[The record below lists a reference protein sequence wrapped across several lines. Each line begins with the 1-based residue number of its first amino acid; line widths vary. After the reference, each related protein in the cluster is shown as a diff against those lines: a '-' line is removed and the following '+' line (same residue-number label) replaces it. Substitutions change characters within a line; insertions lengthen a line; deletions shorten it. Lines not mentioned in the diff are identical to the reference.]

1 MEGFNPLSA
10 SLSASLNTQ
19 NTTTHTPHTTQHSP
33 FDAMGDD
40 DWTDVEL
47 RLDVAC
53 TDADAMDVTTHDLVL
68 DPRCPEV
75 RPVGYAPAGGG
86 GDGGGG
92 GGGAQ
97 RGILL
102 VKLRRG
108 QALRL
113 RAIARRGVGKD
124 HAKWSPVATA
134 AFAHAPDIAL
144 DARIAAG
151 LTDAAKE
158 EWAAATPGGV
168 FVHNKATGA
177 LEVAAPERARFDGEA
192 EAKADELG
200 AAGLVAIR
208 PRPRD
213 FIFRVEGTGALPA
226 GGVVVMGL
234 DLMERKLRALHA
246 ALEAEPDE

>member
-1 MEGFNPLSA
+1 
-10 SLSASLNTQ
+10 
-19 NTTTHTPHTTQHSP
+19 
-33 FDAMGDD
+33 MGDD

-53 TDADAMDVTTHDLVL
+53 TTTDALDVTSNDLTL

-75 RPVGYAPAGGG
+75 RPVGYTGGVG
-86 GDGGGG
+86 GDG
-92 GGGAQ
+92 ADAAPASQQ

-134 AFAHAPDIAL
+134 AFQYLPDIVL
-144 DARIAAG
+144 DARLAAS
-151 LTDAAKE
+151 LSDAARD

-168 FVHNKATGA
+168 FAHNKATGG

-192 EAKADELG
+192 EAKAEELG
-200 AAGLVAIR
+200 VPGLVSIT
-208 PRPRD
+208 PRPKD
-213 FIFRVEGTGALPA
+213 FVFRVEGTGALPA
-226 GGVVVMGL
+226 GGVVVTAL
-234 DLMERKLRALHA
+234 ELMERKLRALHA
-246 ALEAEPDE
+246 ALETEPE

>member
-1 MEGFNPLSA
+1 
-10 SLSASLNTQ
+10 
-19 NTTTHTPHTTQHSP
+19 
-33 FDAMGDD
+33 MGDD

-47 RLDVAC
+47 HLDVAC
-53 TDADAMDVTTHDLVL
+53 TTSDALDVTSNDLTL
-68 DPRCPEV
+68 DGRGPEV
-75 RPVGYAPAGGG
+75 RPVGYAGGG
-86 GDGGGG
+86 RDDD
-92 GGGAQ
+92 APAPAQQ

-134 AFAHAPDIAL
+134 AFQYLPDIVL
-144 DARIAAG
+144 DARLAAS
-151 LTDAAKE
+151 LTDAARD

-168 FVHNKATGA
+168 FAHNKASGA

-192 EAKADELG
+192 EAKAEELG
-200 AAGLVAIR
+200 VPGLVTIS

-213 FIFRVEGTGALPA
+213 FVFRVEGVGSLPA
-226 GGVVVMGL
+226 GAIVVTAL
-234 DLMERKLRALHA
+234 ELMERKLRALHA